1 MSRRTDR
8 INVLMRQELSGLI
21 SREIKDPRVSGIITI
36 TQVDTSSDMRNAR
49 VYLSVM
55 GDSDTKREALDG
67 LRSASSFL
75 RRELRT
81 KISLRYI
88 PFLSFELDDTLEHSI
103 NILNILDTIKPNDPP
118 SEPSQSIL

>member
-21 SREIKDPRVSGIITI
+21 SRALKDPRVSGVITI
-36 TQVDTSSDMRNAR
+36 TQVNTSSDMRNAR

-55 GDSDTKREALDG
+55 GDTDAKREALAG
-67 LRSASSFL
+67 IRSASTFL
-75 RRELRT
+75 RRELRN

-88 PFLSFELDDTLEHSI
+88 PFLSFELDDSLDNSMNMI
-103 NILNILDTIKPNDPP
+103 SILDNIKLSDSTPDTP
-118 SEPSQSIL
+118 

>member
-1 MSRRTDR
+1 
-8 INVLMRQELSGLI
+8 MRQELSGLI